1 MNISCFESG
10 YMLGAIRS
18 PAFAAMRPD
27 ILVLLCAG
35 FLVAAACLI
44 ALSFILS
51 KKRGESAAPSED
63 RLSGAVKDEDT
74 SDGNIA
80 EASIAEDTANN
91 NIAEAAADEDT
102 ANNNIAEVTADED
115 TANDNIAEASADDAA
130 GSISEVSAGEDA
142 VNDNIKEAAG
152 ERAADGIAQAA
163 VYAAAVS
170 GVAERYYDGAES
182 NSGGKKAAGDG
193 ASAGLEKTRRVIS
206 YGVSEGAASPEAV
219 SVSGESSY
227 LAESGAYE
235 ETKEDA
241 ESRAEEEVQDS
252 AELRAA
258 EEIPERGDGAE
269 PYRYGAANQK
279 GDKEGMSEVVLDVQ
293 NLTKIYGKRKSV
305 DNVSFQVYAGEV
317 FGFLGPN
324 GAGKTTTIR
333 MISGL
338 AKMSAGE
345 IYIAGHSIK
354 KNFKKAVSC
363 IGGIIENPEMYR
375 YMTGYDNMKYY
386 ASLYD
391 GISEEDIWEVIK
403 LVKMENRIHEKVKKY
418 SLGMRQ
424 RVGIAQSLLHHPRIL
439 ILDEPTNG
447 LDPAGI
453 HEMRDFLKM
462 LAHERGYSVFIS
474 SHILTEM
481 QLLCDRVG
489 IIANGR
495 LLAVKSMDEWTEA
508 LEGSVNLKMNVS
520 DAEKAVSVIEEEFKI
535 KPVANKSLINFTIPT
550 ELVPDVSPT
559 LAAHGVSVLSM
570 LAGEKSLE
578 DTFLELTSKS
588 GTDIK

>member
-1 MNISCFESG
+1 M
-10 YMLGAIRS
+10 A
-18 PAFAAMRPD
+18 
-27 ILVLLCAG
+27 
-35 FLVAAACLI
+35 
-44 ALSFILS
+44 
-51 KKRGESAAPSED
+51 
-63 RLSGAVKDEDT
+63 
-74 SDGNIA
+74 
-80 EASIAEDTANN
+80 
-91 NIAEAAADEDT
+91 
-102 ANNNIAEVTADED
+102 
-115 TANDNIAEASADDAA
+115 
-130 GSISEVSAGEDA
+130 
-142 VNDNIKEAAG
+142 
-152 ERAADGIAQAA
+152 
-163 VYAAAVS
+163 
-170 GVAERYYDGAES
+170 
-182 NSGGKKAAGDG
+182 
-193 ASAGLEKTRRVIS
+193 
-206 YGVSEGAASPEAV
+206 
-219 SVSGESSY
+219 
-227 LAESGAYE
+227 
-235 ETKEDA
+235 
-241 ESRAEEEVQDS
+241 
-252 AELRAA
+252 
-258 EEIPERGDGAE
+258 
-269 PYRYGAANQK
+269 
-279 GDKEGMSEVVLDVQ
+279 EVVLDVQ
-293 NLTKIYGKRKSV
+293 NLTKVYGERKSV

-338 AKMSAGE
+338 ASVTEGE
-345 IYIAGHSIK
+345 IFIAGYSIR

-363 IGGIIENPEMYR
+363 LGGIIENPEMYK

-386 ASLYD
+386 ASLYN
-391 GISEEDIWEVIK
+391 GITEDDIWEVVK

-508 LEGSVNLKMNVS
+508 LSDTVNLKITVDCPNR
-520 DAEKAVSVIEEEFKI
+520 AKAVIEEEFKI
-535 KPVANKSLINFTIPT
+535 DVVLNKNLINFTIAA
-550 ELVPDVSPT
+550 ELVQEISKT
-559 LAAHGVSVLSM
+559 LARHEIAIMSM
-570 LAGEKSLE
+570 YTGEKSLE
-578 DTFLELTSKS
+578 ETFLELTSKA

>member
-1 MNISCFESG
+1 M
-10 YMLGAIRS
+10 A
-18 PAFAAMRPD
+18 
-27 ILVLLCAG
+27 
-35 FLVAAACLI
+35 
-44 ALSFILS
+44 
-51 KKRGESAAPSED
+51 
-63 RLSGAVKDEDT
+63 
-74 SDGNIA
+74 
-80 EASIAEDTANN
+80 
-91 NIAEAAADEDT
+91 
-102 ANNNIAEVTADED
+102 
-115 TANDNIAEASADDAA
+115 
-130 GSISEVSAGEDA
+130 
-142 VNDNIKEAAG
+142 
-152 ERAADGIAQAA
+152 
-163 VYAAAVS
+163 
-170 GVAERYYDGAES
+170 
-182 NSGGKKAAGDG
+182 
-193 ASAGLEKTRRVIS
+193 
-206 YGVSEGAASPEAV
+206 
-219 SVSGESSY
+219 
-227 LAESGAYE
+227 
-235 ETKEDA
+235 
-241 ESRAEEEVQDS
+241 
-252 AELRAA
+252 
-258 EEIPERGDGAE
+258 
-269 PYRYGAANQK
+269 
-279 GDKEGMSEVVLDVQ
+279 EVVLDVQ
-293 NLTKIYGKRKSV
+293 NLTKIYGKIKRV

-338 AKMSAGE
+338 ANMSEGE
-345 IYIAGHSIK
+345 IFIAGHSIK

-363 IGGIIENPEMYR
+363 LGGIIENPEMYK

-391 GISEEDIWEVIK
+391 GITEEDIRDVVQ

-489 IIANGR
+489 IIANGK

-520 DAEKAVSVIEEEFKI
+520 DAVKAKEIITEEFKI
-535 KPVANKSLINFTIPT
+535 SVYANKSLINFTIAS
-550 ELVPDVSPT
+550 ELVPEISKT
-559 LAAHGVSVLSM
+559 LARNDIAVLSM
-570 LAGEKSLE
+570 YTGEKSLE
-578 DTFLELTSKS
+578 DTFLELTSTA
-588 GTDIK
+588 GTAIK